1 MSNTS
6 TSNQDPAELEREAD
20 VRRANL
26 NKTLNA
32 VEERFSPNHLAKQAV
47 DYFGDHGS
55 DIAQSVG
62 QSVKQNPLPLLL
74 TGIGLAWLISTQS
87 RGSSSYNGGAAYP
100 DRSNRWDEDNYRTG
114 RTPRAYAQNALS
126 VADGEYAGGRD
137 SFDYDTYDLDVDSDS
152 DSDDGSMLDD
162 AKEKADSLKR
172 SATQWRDELTEKLKS
187 VKQETGESVEQ
198 WQERVI
204 NTSVEQADSM
214 DQQYRQAKQDMIAR
228 SRRAKQEM
236 VERSRQAKQEMMV
249 RGRQAKQQM
258 VARGGDYVE
267 STKNFMQDQPLV
279 AGALGVAAGAL
290 IGSLLPSSKMEDEMV
305 GDRADNLKSSL
316 ARQAESAGEEAASAV
331 ADKAQTLRE
340 KGERRLDEATS

>member
-1 MSNTS
+1 MSGTS
-6 TSNQDPAELEREAD
+6 TGNQNPAALEREAD
-20 VRRANL
+20 ARRASL
-26 NKTLNA
+26 NQTLNA

-87 RGSSSYNGGAAYP
+87 RSSSSYNGASGYP
-100 DRSNRWDEDNYRTG
+100 SRSNRWDEEDYRAD
-114 RTPRAYAQNALS
+114 RTPRAYAQNAFS
-126 VADGEYAGGRD
+126 VTESGYSGSRD
-137 SFDYDTYDLDVDSDS
+137 SLDYDTSDFEA
-152 DSDDGSMLDD
+152 DDDSMLDD
-162 AKEKADSLKR
+162 AKQKVDSLKN
-172 SATQWRDELTEKLKS
+172 SASQWRDDLTEKLRS
-187 VKQETGESVEQ
+187 VKKETGETAEQ
-198 WQERVI
+198 WQERII

-214 DQQYRQAKQDMIAR
+214 DQQYRQAKQQMMAR

-236 VERSRQAKQEMMV
+236 MERGRQAKQEMME
-249 RGRQAKQQM
+249 RGRQAKQEM
-258 VARGGDYVE
+258 AARGSDYAQ

-290 IGSLLPSSKMEDEMV
+290 IGSLLPSSKMEDEMI
-305 GDRADNLKSSL
+305 GDRADNVKSSL
-316 ARQAESAGEEAASAV
+316 ARQAKSAGDEAASAV

-340 KGERRLDEATS
+340 KGERKLDEATS